1 MPSFAR
7 TPAILSLSLFFL
19 SSTSP
24 FILPS
29 PTVSSLEKYVVLN
42 FYHSPIHQLHPHT
55 HLSLPNTYFE
65 NSSPLLSG
73 SSGPRLKF
81 GLNFKQWTTP
91 LITNQQRMINM
102 SIWISSATLTIANSH
117 HRDRRTNCDIM
128 EAQTAA
134 YHSLMQDDQ
143 RCLF

>member
-1 MPSFAR
+1 MFLSKPLLKFLLSFKNCVPSFPYLHAKLFIFSCQAFHIFMPSFAR

-42 FYHSPIHQLHPHT
+42 FYPHHPPTPPT
-55 HLSLPNTYFE
+55 HLSLPNTYFA

-91 LITNQQRMINM
+91 LIKMAFN
-102 SIWISSATLTIANSH
+102 
-117 HRDRRTNCDIM
+117 RTTGRSVN
-128 EAQTAA
+128 
-134 YHSLMQDDQ
+134 L
-143 RCLF
+143 